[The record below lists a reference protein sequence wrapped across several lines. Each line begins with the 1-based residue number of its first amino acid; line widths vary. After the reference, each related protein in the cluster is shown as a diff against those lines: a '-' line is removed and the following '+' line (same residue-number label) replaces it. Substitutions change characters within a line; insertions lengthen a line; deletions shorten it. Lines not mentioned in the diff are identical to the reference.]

1 MDGREGDREEEE
13 EKTVYLVEE
22 EVDQQETTLLPPSSL
37 NYPAVHWERSFS
49 SSRNLFA
56 RTVQRRQYG
65 VPQ

>member
-37 NYPAVHWERSFS
+37 NYPSVHQERCFPS
-49 SSRNLFA
+49 SCNLSA
-56 RTVQRRQYG
+56 STTQGRQYG
-65 VPQ
+65 VLQ